1 VTVITAAEVARRAG
15 GRVDGDPGAR
25 IDSWAFDSR
34 ALGPGACFVALRG
47 HRDGHDFVAAA
58 FDAGATVALV
68 DHTPARAAPPG
79 DHHAYVIVPDTLAA
93 LQDVARSLR
102 ADRPELDVVA
112 VAGSTGKT
120 STKDLLGAALAPR
133 GCHVNAESFNN
144 EFGLPLTL
152 CNTPASARVVVT
164 EMGERRPG
172 DLALL
177 CDVAAPVVGVVT
189 NVGLAHAEHLG
200 GPEGVAQVLGEL
212 LGALPGTGIAVLNA
226 DDPWAGRLAAATEAR
241 VVTVGRAAGSDYPIT
256 AVELDERLRPSF
268 CLRGHPIAVPLHG
281 AHHVENAA
289 LAAAVA
295 HDVYAMPFEE
305 IATELAAAASGR
317 WRMELIETDDGVT
330 VLNDAYN
337 ANPTSMEAA
346 LVALAHLPVA
356 GRRVAVLGEMRELGA
371 HHDAAHRDA
380 GTRAAALGLDL
391 IVGVAAGGA
400 AIADAARA
408 QGAAVEVAADAL
420 EAAEL
425 VDARLGP
432 GDAVL
437 CKASRAIGLEVVA
450 EYLIAR
456 RRAVASGSDRA

>member
-1 VTVITAAEVARRAG
+1 MTAAEIAQRCG
-15 GRVDGDPGAR
+15 GRVDGDPAAR
-25 IDSWAFDSR
+25 TDAWAFDSR

-58 FDAGATVALV
+58 FAAGASVALV
-68 DHTPARAAPPG
+68 DHPPPRAGEFRAG
-79 DHHAYVIVPDTLAA
+79 RALVVAGDTLRA
-93 LQDVARSLR
+93 LQDVARSVR

-152 CNTPASARVVVT
+152 CNTPAAARIVVT

-177 CDVAAPVVGVVT
+177 CAIAAPVVGVIT

-200 GPEGVAQVLGEL
+200 GEEGVAAVLGEL
-212 LGALPGTGIAVLNA
+212 LGALPADGVAVLNA
-226 DDPWAGRLAAATEAR
+226 DDPWAEHLAAATAAR
-241 VVTVGRAAGSDYPIT
+241 VVTAGRAPGSDYPIT
-256 AVELDERLRPSF
+256 DIELDARLRPSF
-268 CLRGHPIAVPLHG
+268 RLGGHPLTVPLHG
-281 AHHVENAA
+281 AHHVDNAA

-295 HDVYAMPFEE
+295 HDVYGMGLDE
-305 IATELAAAASGR
+305 IATELAAAPAGR
-317 WRMELIETDDGVT
+317 WRMELVETDDGVT

-337 ANPTSMEAA
+337 ANPASMEAA
-346 LVALAHLPVA
+346 LVALAHLPVD
-356 GRRVAVLGEMRELGA
+356 GRRVAVHGDMRELGA
-371 HHDAAHRDA
+371 HHDVAHRDA
-380 GTRAAALGLDL
+380 GTRAAVLGIDMV
-391 IVGVAAGGA
+391 VGVGDGGA

-408 QGAAVEVAADAL
+408 GGTRVEIAADAH

-425 VDARLGP
+425 VDAWVRP
-432 GDAVL
+432 RDAVL
-437 CKASRAIGLEVVA
+437 CRASRAVGLESVA
-450 EYLIAR
+450 EYLVAR
-456 RRAVASGSDRA
+456 RRAVASGSDRP